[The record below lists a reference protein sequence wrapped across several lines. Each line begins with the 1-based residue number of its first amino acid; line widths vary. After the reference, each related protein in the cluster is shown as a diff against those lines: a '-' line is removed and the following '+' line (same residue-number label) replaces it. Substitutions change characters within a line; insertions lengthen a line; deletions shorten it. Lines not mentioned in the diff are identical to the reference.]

1 MISKSSLASN
11 LPRNLQGVFLGSKIN
26 DLPIFLKCD
35 KKILDTYKKISAK
48 INDVNIYMCL
58 KQNTEILQ
66 FLTKSESEIIIG
78 ILYLPSLL
86 KAIPNIFSGKE
97 TQANSLY
104 KNEIS
109 KKYGKGKIG
118 TVLNS
123 ENSTIW
129 EDKQTILSVG
139 DFGVTVLIEKKHFKF
154 LNKNVTYEEINKIFE
169 GLEDKTYTI
178 NTSKNKK
185 NLDKIEKIIQKTE
198 KIIPITLKEIEQI
211 QNHIKNCWKTPYG
224 INDFRDII
232 TLKISLNRDMKVR
245 SVIIEDKEKYSTN
258 KKYRA
263 LADSA
268 RRAVV
273 NCSQLP
279 IEKKFYHSLKSFIID
294 FNAF

>member
-1 MISKSSLASN
+1 MFASN

-26 DLPIFLKCD
+26 DLPVFLQCD
-35 KKILDTYKKISAK
+35 KKILDTYNKISAK

-66 FLTKSESEIIIG
+66 FLTKAESEIIIG

-97 TQANSLY
+97 TEALY

-109 KKYGKGKIG
+109 KKYGKGRIG

-123 ENSTIW
+123 KKSTIW

-139 DFGVTVLIEKKHFKF
+139 DFGVTVLIEKEHFKF
-154 LNKNVTYEEINKIFE
+154 INKNVTYEAINKIFE
-169 GLEDKTYTI
+169 RFEDKTYTK

-185 NLDKIEKIIQKTE
+185 ILDEIKKNIQKTE
-198 KIIPITLKEIEQI
+198 KIIPITLKDIEQI
-211 QNHIKNCWKTPYG
+211 QNHIKKCWKTPYE

-232 TLKISLNRDMKVR
+232 TLKISINRDMKVR

-273 NCSQLP
+273 DCSQLP
-279 IEKKFYHSLKSFIID
+279 IDKKFYHTLKSFIID